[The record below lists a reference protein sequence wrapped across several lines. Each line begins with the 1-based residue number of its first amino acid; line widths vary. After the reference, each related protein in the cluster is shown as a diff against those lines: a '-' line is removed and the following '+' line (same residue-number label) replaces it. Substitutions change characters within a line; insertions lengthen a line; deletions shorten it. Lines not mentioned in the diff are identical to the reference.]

1 MEQLQDAIIVGG
13 GPAGLSAAL
22 ILGRA
27 RKHVLIID
35 EELPRNRV
43 TQESHGFLTRDG
55 ITPAD
60 FRQIA
65 REQISR
71 YPTVQFAK
79 DTVIAANGSDGQFEV
94 VTSQGHTYTSKK
106 ILFTVGMKDRPL
118 AISGLQEV
126 YGKSAFV
133 CPYCDGWELRD
144 QKLAL
149 IVSGATALHL
159 AKTVSGWTSHFT
171 ICTNGMNDWTAEE
184 HEELINHQISIID
197 SPIQHIHSASG
208 IVEHIQFED
217 GHSLLC
223 TGIFFTPELVAG
235 SDVPQMLG
243 CESADTGMI
252 IVDEFGK
259 TNIPGVYSAGDSAS
273 RKYQV
278 VAAAAS
284 GSMAGISINSELL
297 EEAWQH
303 NFSKSST

>member
-1 MEQLQDAIIVGG
+1 MEQLQDVIIVGG

-27 RKHVLIID
+27 RKHVLMID
-35 EELPRNRV
+35 EERPRNRV

-65 REQISR
+65 REQISM
-71 YPTVQFAK
+71 YPTIQFVT
-79 DTVIAANGSDGQFEV
+79 DTVIDATGHDGQFQV
-94 VTSQGHTYTSKK
+94 VTSQGDTYSSKK

-126 YGKSAFV
+126 YGKSVFV

-149 IVSGATALHL
+149 IVHGSIALHL
-159 AKTVSGWTSHFT
+159 AKTVSGWSSDIT
-171 ICTNGMNDWTAEE
+171 ICTNGINDWTAEE
-184 HEELINHQISIID
+184 YEELIKHQIPIID
-197 SPIQHIHSASG
+197 SPIQHIYSEEG
-208 IVEHIQFED
+208 IVERIQFED
-217 GHSLLC
+217 GHSLSC
-223 TGIFFTPELVAG
+223 RGIFFAPELVAG
-235 SDVPQMLG
+235 SEVPRQLG
-243 CESADTGMI
+243 CDATDTGMI

-259 TNIPGVYSAGDSAS
+259 TNLPGVYSAGDLAS

-297 EEAWQH
+297 EEAWQ
-303 NFSKSST
+303 SKVGITPK